1 MKLPISYYL
10 NNDVVALAKSFL
22 GKFLLT
28 KIEGV
33 VTGGIITETEAYEG
47 VTDKASHAYSGLR
60 TNRTEV
66 MYREGGVSYVYLCYG
81 VHYLFNIVTNLK
93 NTPHAVLIRGIF
105 PLIGEKEMLRRTR
118 KYRTGYQLTNGPGK
132 LSKALAITTRQNGI
146 LLNGN
151 TIWIEDRGV
160 NCDESD
166 ITIGKRIGVA
176 YAGEDALLPYRF
188 ELDYRSY
195 IN

>member
-93 NTPHAVLIRGIF
+93 NTPHAVLI
-105 PLIGEKEMLRRTR
+105 
-118 KYRTGYQLTNGPGK
+118 
-132 LSKALAITTRQNGI
+132 S
-146 LLNGN
+146 
-151 TIWIEDRGV
+151 
-160 NCDESD
+160 
-166 ITIGKRIGVA
+166 
-176 YAGEDALLPYRF
+176 
-188 ELDYRSY
+188 
-195 IN
+195 